1 VTLLPSYREEE
12 MQRELLDAELI
23 VKQAQLEL
31 MKPGLMKIEVQR
43 IEHPLYG
50 YVRQCRFR
58 EPMQD

>member
-1 VTLLPSYREEE
+1 VTSLLSFREEE
-12 MQRELLDAELI
+12 MRQGLLDVVLI

-31 MKPGLMKIEVQR
+31 MKPERMMFEVQR

-50 YVRQCRFR
+50 CVRQCRFR

>member
-1 VTLLPSYREEE
+1 
-12 MQRELLDAELI
+12 MQQELLDAELI

-43 IEHPLYG
+43 TEHPLYG
-50 YVRQCRFR
+50 YVRLYRFR